1 MTKTMINGFCLAIL
15 AVLLTGCGLTSND
28 DLRAWMEAERNQSHP
43 AVQPI
48 QEPKKFVAEPYV
60 VENLPDPFNSE
71 KLTVALKKASA
82 QMESNAA
89 LVAPE
94 LNRRKEPLESYPLD
108 TMVMV
113 GSVNKAGKPI
123 ALINVEK
130 NLYQVSVGNYL
141 GQNYGKIIKIS
152 ETQIRLREI
161 VQDSTG
167 EWIERVA
174 TLELQ
179 EKVK

>member
-1 MTKTMINGFCLAIL
+1 MKFLYFLSCLSIAL
-15 AVLLTGCGLTSND
+15 AGCTFGGAD
-28 DLRAWMEAERNQSHP
+28 DLREWMELERSQSHP
-43 AVQPI
+43 IVQPI
-48 QEPKKFVAEPYV
+48 QEPKKFAAEPYV

-71 KLTVALKKASA
+71 KLTVALRKASA

-94 LNRRKEPLESYPLD
+94 LNRRKEPLESFPLD
-108 TMVMV
+108 TMAMV

-123 ALINVEK
+123 GLVKVEK
-130 NLYQVSVGNYL
+130 NLYQVNVGNYL
-141 GQNYGKIIKIS
+141 GQNFGKIIKIS
-152 ETQIRLREI
+152 ETEIRLREI

-167 EWIERVA
+167 EWIERMA